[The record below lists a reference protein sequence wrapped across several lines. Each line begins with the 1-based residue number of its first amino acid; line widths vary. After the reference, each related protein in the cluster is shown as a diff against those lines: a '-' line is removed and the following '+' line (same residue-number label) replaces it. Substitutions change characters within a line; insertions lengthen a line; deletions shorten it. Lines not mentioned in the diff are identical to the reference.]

1 VTYSPI
7 VPTPLE
13 IINALLV
20 PLDILELEKLHALI
34 LTNVTEILD
43 LVPQFQIAPT
53 LKVDI
58 LVHPAPAVTKA
69 TLTPTALSIVS
80 LLALMEVYVQVLTL
94 AIALAPDTM
103 ELYVTKI
110 SMNVPLEDV
119 TFIPIARIMLELSLA
134 LFVIMDGLDTETL
147 DALLIVILLALME
160 DAVNLMSVSV
170 KLDGKDKDVTKNLEE
185 LEAQVLLLEV

>member
-1 VTYSPI
+1 
-7 VPTPLE
+7 LE

-80 LLALMEVYVQVLTL
+80 LLALMEEYVQVLTL